1 MTIQEKYNAAM
12 RKHDYIGAMKYAKQI
27 EAQNQ
32 TERISVR
39 DLFSEMT
46 EEQRNKAANLCSCV
60 MVMADLIS
68 SDATDLQELL
78 HKVDPTCELELY
90 RDVKDLYRKA
100 MSIVKAVDD
109 FHNEEFS
116 ASFGDLCDK
125 VRLSVQ
131 NIIYTE
137 RAKEERRRKKAGT
150 EQTTQGQACTE
161 QTTQGQSGSEQA
173 THGQSGSEQ
182 TLREQDTPR

>member
-1 MTIQEKYNAAM
+1 
-12 RKHDYIGAMKYAKQI
+12 
-27 EAQNQ
+27 
-32 TERISVR
+32 
-39 DLFSEMT
+39 
-46 EEQRNKAANLCSCV
+46 

-78 HKVDPTCELELY
+78 QKVDPTCELELY
-90 RDVKDLYRKA
+90 KDVKDLYRKS

-161 QTTQGQSGSEQA
+161 QTTQGQAGSEQDTRKQTQRKQARSEQA
-173 THGQSGSEQ
+173 T
-182 TLREQDTPR
+182 PR

>member
-1 MTIQEKYNAAM
+1 MTLQEKYNAAM

-46 EEQRNKAANLCSCV
+46 EEQRNKAANLCSCI

-78 HKVDPTCELELY
+78 QKVDPTCELELY

-137 RAKEERRRKKAGT
+137 RAKEERRRK
-150 EQTTQGQACTE
+150 QACTE
-161 QTTQGQSGSEQA
+161 QTTQGKARSEQDTRKQTLRQQARREQA
-173 THGQSGSEQ
+173 THGQARSEQ
-182 TLREQDTPR
+182 ATPR